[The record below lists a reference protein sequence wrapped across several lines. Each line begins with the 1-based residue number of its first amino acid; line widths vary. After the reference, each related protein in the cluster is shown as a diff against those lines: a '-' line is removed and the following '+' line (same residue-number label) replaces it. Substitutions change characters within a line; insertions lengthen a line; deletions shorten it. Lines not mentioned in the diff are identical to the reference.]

1 MGLGFV
7 VDEDISNFKKTQPTN
22 ANKKISKFRSEMK
35 CFIVAV
41 VFKLFERSPLGS
53 VLVKSVSVLDPDVL
67 QGNTQD
73 KLITQFKILLKVM
86 MNLSAP
92 AASSCSKALSET

>member
-1 MGLGFV
+1 
-7 VDEDISNFKKTQPTN
+7 
-22 ANKKISKFRSEMK
+22 MK

-86 MNLSAP
+86 MNLRAL

>member
-1 MGLGFV
+1 
-7 VDEDISNFKKTQPTN
+7 
-22 ANKKISKFRSEMK
+22 MK

-67 QGNTQD
+67 QGKT
-73 KLITQFKILLKVM
+73 
-86 MNLSAP
+86 
-92 AASSCSKALSET
+92 SE